1 MYRKEY
7 QILTS
12 LITSILVFGVYALYV
27 YQRHI
32 TGDPGII
39 NDLKFW
45 GKTIIIFIPVAM
57 VAQIVIHIIF
67 AIINKI
73 ITREDIPMNAD
84 EMDRMIELKAL
95 RLSHWIFGIGFILA
109 MGSQALGMQPWV
121 MFVTL
126 MGSCFLGA
134 VLEEVLKIYFY
145 RRGV

>member
-7 QILTS
+7 QILSS
-12 LITSILVFGVYALYV
+12 LIASILVFGFYALYV

-32 TGDPGII
+32 TGDPGLI

-84 EMDRMIELKAL
+84 EMDRMIEL
-95 RLSHWIFGIGFILA
+95 
-109 MGSQALGMQPWV
+109 
-121 MFVTL
+121 
-126 MGSCFLGA
+126 
-134 VLEEVLKIYFY
+134 
-145 RRGV
+145 RGV